1 MTDEQAKQVFKP
13 IILALTVVGVLFTA
27 SCVNSCV
34 NSSVNIETIMNRD
47 IICATQEYNPETAK
61 LDIDV
66 CRKTFQGN

>member
-1 MTDEQAKQVFKP
+1 MTDKQAKQVFKP
-13 IILALTVVGVLFTA
+13 ILLALTVVGVLFTA
-27 SCVNSCV
+27 SCV